1 MTAPAVDHHTAQL
14 NGIKIHWVTAG
25 SGPPVY
31 LLHGFPETWFAWRK
45 QIAALAESFTVVAPD
60 LRGYG
65 ATDKPVSGY
74 DKRTMANDV
83 IALMDHLGHDRI
95 ALVGHDRGARVATR
109 LAKDHASRIDRL
121 VVMENIPTRIS
132 GENATNPKMQAAG
145 WFLQFFNVPDLPEA
159 LIAGKERELL
169 SFFYR
174 TWSYNP
180 DMLTPEEIDV
190 YVREYERPGSVRGF
204 CSDYRARGV
213 DIAQDIEDKD
223 VLIGCPVL
231 SIWGVDSE
239 AVGQAFDVKAV
250 WQTMATDLTT
260 LAIDRCGH
268 LCQEEQPEIVNES
281 LTAFLSTWSHVS

>member
-1 MTAPAVDHHTAQL
+1 
-14 NGIKIHWVTAG
+14 
-25 SGPPVY
+25 
-31 LLHGFPETWFAWRK
+31 
-45 QIAALAESFTVVAPD
+45 
-60 LRGYG
+60 
-65 ATDKPVSGY
+65 
-74 DKRTMANDV
+74 MANDV

-109 LAKDHASRIDRL
+109 LAKDHAARIDRL
-121 VVMENIPTRIS
+121 VVMENIPTRII

-239 AVGQAFDVKAV
+239 AVGKAFDVKAV
-250 WQTMATDLTT
+250 WQTMASDLTT

-268 LCQEEQPEIVNES
+268 LCQEEQPEVVNES